1 MIIIITGAEKIQRDD
16 NGTAWTW
23 QGGSTHAT
31 FSNGDGF
38 VDYVKENIDQLGAD
52 CVAFCGSASQIQAA
66 NQIIA
71 QELKKAGKL

>member
-1 MIIIITGAEKIQRDD
+1 MIVLITGAEKVQRDAD
-16 NGTAWTW
+16 GTAWTW

-38 VDYVKENIDQLGAD
+38 VDYVKEHASELGAG

-71 QELKKAGKL
+71 IELKKTGIL